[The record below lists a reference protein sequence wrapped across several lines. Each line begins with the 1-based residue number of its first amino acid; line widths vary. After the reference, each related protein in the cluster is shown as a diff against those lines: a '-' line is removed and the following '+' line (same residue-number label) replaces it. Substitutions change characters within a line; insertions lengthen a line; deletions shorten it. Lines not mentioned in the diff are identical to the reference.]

1 MVNSRLDTGD
11 DMISE
16 IKERKAE
23 KSQTETQRE
32 RKRAQRKCHM
42 WDMVRWSNAGVTGHC
57 KEQREKCHR
66 TNVSG
71 NNIWWIFKI
80 DASL

>member
-1 MVNSRLDTGD
+1 MNEENFNRIFAIIERIKQAFLDCKMQYLKLRNLMMVNSRLDTGE

-32 RKRAQRKCHM
+32 RKRAQRKCH
-42 WDMVRWSNAGVTGHC
+42 V
-57 KEQREKCHR
+57 
-66 TNVSG
+66 
-71 NNIWWIFKI
+71 
-80 DASL
+80 

>member
-1 MVNSRLDTGD
+1 MNDENFNRKFEIIERIKQAFLDCKMPYLKLRNFIMVNSRLDTGE

-23 KSQTETQRE
+23 KSQTETHRE

-42 WDMVRWSNAGVTGHC
+42 
-57 KEQREKCHR
+57 
-66 TNVSG
+66 
-71 NNIWWIFKI
+71 
-80 DASL
+80 

>member
-1 MVNSRLDTGD
+1 MDCKMQYLKLRNLMMVNSRLDTGE

-32 RKRAQRKCHM
+32 RKRAQRKCH
-42 WDMVRWSNAGVTGHC
+42 V
-57 KEQREKCHR
+57 
-66 TNVSG
+66 
-71 NNIWWIFKI
+71 
-80 DASL
+80 

>member
-1 MVNSRLDTGD
+1 MNEENFNRIFAIIERIKQAFLDCKMQYLKLRNLMMVNSRLDTGE

-32 RKRAQRKCHM
+32 RKRAQRK
-42 WDMVRWSNAGVTGHC
+42 
-57 KEQREKCHR
+57 
-66 TNVSG
+66 
-71 NNIWWIFKI
+71 
-80 DASL
+80 

>member
-1 MVNSRLDTGD
+1 MDCKMLYLKLRNLMMVNSRLDTGE

-23 KSQTETQRE
+23 KSQTQSE

-42 WDMVRWSNAGVTGHC
+42 
-57 KEQREKCHR
+57 
-66 TNVSG
+66 
-71 NNIWWIFKI
+71 
-80 DASL
+80 